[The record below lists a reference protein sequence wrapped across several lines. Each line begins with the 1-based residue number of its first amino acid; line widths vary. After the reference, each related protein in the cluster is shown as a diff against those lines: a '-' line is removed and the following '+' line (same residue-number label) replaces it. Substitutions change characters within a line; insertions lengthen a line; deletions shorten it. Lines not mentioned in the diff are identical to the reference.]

1 MSEALTKAES
11 VVVHAAVRLLCKRM
25 ESNPEEFLAGSNRW
39 YRFIKAIREHG
50 SKDDV
55 AAMDSSLYHVRMGK
69 LHQDML
75 AELLDPKERG
85 PEERETEAHLK
96 LIAQLQAVKQNAAMQ
111 NAALQ
116 QPRGY
121 GLLGGTPGPDSLF
134 GGLSNNGDIL

>member
-1 MSEALTKAES
+1 MSEP
-11 VVVHAAVRLLCKRM
+11 VVETEPVHAAVRLLCKRM

-50 SKDDV
+50 SRDDV
-55 AAMDSSLYHVRMGK
+55 AAMDSSLYHVHMEK

-85 PEERETEAHLK
+85 SEERETEAHLK
-96 LIAQLQAVKQNAAMQ
+96 LIAHQLQAAKQNAVMQ
-111 NAALQ
+111 NAVLQ
-116 QPRGY
+116 QSRGY
-121 GLLGGTPGPDSLF
+121 GLSGLGPDSLL